1 MPQVLEPI
9 LAKRARLKRL
19 KQTATDAQARQTYD
33 RRQTAL
39 KWILVTSF
47 GYLGYKNFVFGR
59 IEAHEAVTAY
69 SRELLLQA
77 KELAE
82 AAGFRLIHAIVDSIW
97 VHKPHVGEREVAGL
111 ADTISRAIGI
121 PLAVEGVYRWLIFPP
136 SRTHPRLGVPK
147 VRGLECR
154 RHDTAPFIAQAQ
166 QAVLQI
172 LTQAR
177 TPPELARHLPEAL
190 DVLKTS
196 ARQLWEGRVPLH
208 DLAITKQVSQ
218 DPDAYRR
225 PCDTAIAAHSLLA
238 RGVRLAPGESVQFV
252 ITAAGDADPACRVRP
267 LAWGVSP
274 EGYDRAK
281 YVELLLR
288 AAETVLGPLGYDY
301 AKLNELTELQPAA
314 FR

>member
-1 MPQVLEPI
+1 MPN
-9 LAKRARLKRL
+9 R
-19 KQTATDAQARQTYD
+19 
-33 RRQTAL
+33 
-39 KWILVTSF
+39 
-47 GYLGYKNFVFGR
+47 FVG
-59 IEAHEAVTAY
+59 V
-69 SRELLLQA
+69 
-77 KELAE
+77 
-82 AAGFRLIHAIVDSIW
+82 FRDGTL
-97 VHKPHVGEREVAGL
+97 
-111 ADTISRAIGI
+111 
-121 PLAVEGVYRWLIFPP
+121 
-136 SRTHPRLGVPK
+136 K

-166 QAVLQI
+166 QALLQI
-172 LTQAR
+172 LAQAR

-190 DVLKTS
+190 DVLKAS

-252 ITAAGDADPACRVRP
+252 ITAAGDPDPACRVRP